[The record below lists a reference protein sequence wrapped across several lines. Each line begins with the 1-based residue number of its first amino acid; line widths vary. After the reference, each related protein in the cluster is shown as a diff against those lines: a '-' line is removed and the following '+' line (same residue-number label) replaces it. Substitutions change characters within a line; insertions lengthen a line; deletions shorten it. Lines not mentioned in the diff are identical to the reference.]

1 MRLYIVESN
10 LISMDKSQIRTE
22 VVPEVSSKLRK
33 TQYFPTSR
41 PFLRTCIFSL
51 LTVSMSELLP
61 RRASFSSLRIVVV
74 AVVLVVV
81 VVVVVVVVL
90 VVAVVVV
97 VFIVTLYF

>member
-1 MRLYIVESN
+1 M
-10 LISMDKSQIRTE
+10 
-22 VVPEVSSKLRK
+22 VPEVSATFRK

-51 LTVSMSELLP
+51 LTVSMSDLLP
-61 RRASFSSLRIVVV
+61 RRASVSSLRVVVV

-90 VVAVVVV
+90 VVSC
-97 VFIVTLYF
+97 IVMLFF